1 MGEQPG
7 SDAGSPGWL
16 GSPGSLDQRLVALE
30 EALVPA
36 RPDALPGL
44 GILGYG
50 EVSAVLTLP
59 DLPGLVLKRMAGFAD
74 VPAAEIYRELVTD
87 YIAAVRSAGV
97 PVLETRVLV
106 VRRAGR
112 SPVTYLVQ
120 PEVAQDRIG
129 HNIMRTADDATHE
142 QLLHRVLD
150 AVLSVREDAVEDVAV
165 DAQLSNWYLASGV
178 DEPAVLLD
186 VGTPFMRRDGRQAMD
201 AEIIL
206 STAPAPLRPIFRRLG
221 TVHAYFEDY
230 FEPRTAAVDLLGNY
244 HKEGRPDRIDA
255 ALEVVNQRLGPLGA
269 SPITRRELDRYYRS
283 DARLLGFW
291 LQARRAERA
300 IRLRTGRGYDFILP
314 GRVRR

>member
-1 MGEQPG
+1 MDEQAG
-7 SDAGSPGWL
+7 ADAA
-16 GSPGSLDQRLVALE
+16 SLAQRLVALE

-36 RPDALPGL
+36 RPESAPGL
-44 GILGYG
+44 RILGYG
-50 EVSAVLTLP
+50 EVSAVLVLA
-59 DLPGLVLKRMAGFAD
+59 DVPGLVLKRMAGFAD
-74 VPAAEIYRELVTD
+74 VPAAETYRELVTD

-106 VRRAGR
+106 VRRPGR
-112 SPVTYLVQ
+112 GPVTYLVQ
-120 PEVAQDRIG
+120 PEVAQDRLG
-129 HNIMRTADDATHE
+129 HSIIRTADDATHE

-150 AVLSVREDAVEDVAV
+150 ALLTVRENAVEDVAV

-178 DEPAVLLD
+178 DEVPVLLD
-186 VGTPFMRRDGRQAMD
+186 VGTPFVRRGGRQAMD

-206 STAPAPLRPIFRRLG
+206 ATAPAPLRPIFRRLG

-255 ALEVVNQRLGPLGA
+255 ALEVVNQRLKPLGA
-269 SPITRRELDRYYRS
+269 SPITRREVDRYYRS

-291 LQARRAERA
+291 LRARRGERT

-314 GRVRR
+314 GRVQR

>member
-1 MGEQPG
+1 MPSSMDEQPAA
-7 SDAGSPGWL
+7 DTA
-16 GSPGSLDQRLVALE
+16 SLAQRLGALE
-30 EALVPA
+30 ETLVPA
-36 RPDALPGL
+36 RPESAPGL
-44 GILGYG
+44 RILGYG
-50 EVSAVLTLP
+50 EVSAVLALA
-59 DLPGLVLKRMAGFAD
+59 DVPGLVLKRMSGFAD
-74 VPAAEIYRELVTD
+74 VPAAETYRELVTD

-106 VRRAGR
+106 VRRPGR
-112 SPVTYLVQ
+112 APVTYLIQ
-120 PEVAQDRIG
+120 PEVAQDRLG
-129 HNIMRTADDATHE
+129 HSLMRTADDATHE

-150 AVLSVREDAVEDVAV
+150 AILSVRERAVEDVAV

-178 DEPAVLLD
+178 DEMPVLLD
-186 VGTPFMRRDGRQAMD
+186 VGTPFVRRGGRQAMD

-255 ALEVVNQRLGPLGA
+255 ALQVVNRRLKPLGA
-269 SPITRRELDRYYRS
+269 SPITRREVDRYYRS

-300 IRLRTGRGYDFILP
+300 IRLRAGRGYDFILP
-314 GRVRR
+314 GRVQR

>member
-1 MGEQPG
+1 MDEQAAA
-7 SDAGSPGWL
+7 DAA
-16 GSPGSLDQRLVALE
+16 SLSQRLVALE

-36 RPDALPGL
+36 RPESMPGL
-44 GILGYG
+44 RTLGYG
-50 EVSAVLTLP
+50 EVSAVLVLA
-59 DLPGLVLKRMAGFAD
+59 DVPGLVLKRMAGFAN
-74 VPAAEIYRELVTD
+74 VPAAEAYRELVTD

-97 PVLETRVLV
+97 PVLDTEVQV

-112 SPVTYLVQ
+112 APVTYLVQ
-120 PEVAQDRIG
+120 AEVAQNRLG
-129 HNIMRTADDATHE
+129 HSIMRTADDATHE

-150 AVLSVREDAVEDVAV
+150 AILRVRENAVQDVAV

-178 DEPAVLLD
+178 DEVPVLLD
-186 VGTPFMRRDGRQAMD
+186 VGTPFVRRGEHQAMN

-206 STAPAPLRPIFRRLG
+206 ATAPAPLRPIFRRLG

-230 FEPRTAAVDLLGNY
+230 FDPRTAVVDLLGNY

-255 ALEVVNQRLGPLGA
+255 ALQVVNQRLTPVGA
-269 SPITRRELDRYYRS
+269 SPITRREVDRYYRS

-291 LQARRAERA
+291 LQARRVDRA

-314 GRVRR
+314 GRVQRRVRRTAS

>member
-1 MGEQPG
+1 MADRPG
-7 SDAGSPGWL
+7 ADTAWL
-16 GSPGSLDQRLVALE
+16 ARRLVALE

-36 RPDALPGL
+36 LPESMPGL
-44 GILGYG
+44 RILGYG
-50 EVSAVLTLP
+50 EVSAVLVLA
-59 DLPGLVLKRMAGFAD
+59 DVPGLVLKRMAGFAD
-74 VPAAEIYRELVTD
+74 QPAAETYQELVTD

-97 PVLETRVLV
+97 PVLDTQVFV
-106 VRRAGR
+106 VRRPGR
-112 SPVTYLVQ
+112 APVTYLVQ

-129 HNIMRTADDATHE
+129 HHIIRTADAAVHE

-150 AVLSVREDAVEDVAV
+150 AVLSVRENAVEDVAV
-165 DAQLSNWYLASGV
+165 DAQLSNWYVASGT
-178 DEPAVLLD
+178 DEVPVLLD
-186 VGTPFMRRDGRQAMD
+186 VGTPFMRRSGRQAMD

-255 ALEVVNQRLGPLGA
+255 ALDVVNQRLVPLGA
-269 SPITRRELDRYYRS
+269 SPITRREVDRYYRS

-300 IRLRTGRGYDFILP
+300 VRLRAGRGYDFILP
-314 GRVRR
+314 GRVQR